1 MNFADRLLNL
11 IDEKQNPSVVGL
23 DPRIDMIPQFIKD
36 ESIDRYGDTIKAVAQ
51 SFIIFNKKIIDAAYD
66 IVPVVKPQVA
76 FYEKYGDEGMR
87 VFHET
92 IKYAHTKGL
101 IVIAD
106 AKRNDIGS
114 TAIAYSNGYLGEV
127 ELCSGKSASMFDLDA
142 LTVNPYLGSDCIR
155 PFIEDAKKYGKGC
168 FILVKTSNPSSIE
181 IQDRKIEGG
190 KTIFELIGQYVNEW
204 GSETVGERGYCSI
217 GAVIGATFPAQAKKL
232 RELMKKSIF
241 LSPGYGAQGAKGKD
255 VIPLFNK
262 DGYGAIISSSRE
274 IIFAYKQLKKY
285 SEDNFYE
292 ASRQAAVY
300 MKEDINLMLKDAG
313 IFPW

>member
-36 ESIDRYGDTIKAVAQ
+36 EAIERYGDTIKAAAQ
-51 SFIIFNKKIIDAAYD
+51 SFITFNKKIIDAVYD
-66 IVPVVKPQVA
+66 LVPVVKPQVA
-76 FYEKYGDEGMR
+76 FYEKYGDEGLR

-114 TAIAYSNGYLGEV
+114 TVKAYSNGYLGKV
-127 ELCSGKSASMFDLDA
+127 ELCSGRYASMFDLDA
-142 LTVNPYLGSDCIR
+142 LTVNPYPGSDCIK
-155 PFIEDAKKYGKGC
+155 PFIEDAKKYGKGF

-181 IQDRKIEGG
+181 IQDKKIEGG

-204 GSETVGERGYCSI
+204 GSETVGGRGYSSI

-241 LSPGYGAQGAKGKD
+241 LSPGYGAQGAKGED
-255 VIPLFNK
+255 IIPLFNK
-262 DGYGAIISSSRE
+262 DGYGAIISSSRD
-274 IIFAYKQLKKY
+274 IIFAYNQLKGF

-292 ASRQAAVY
+292 ASRQAAMY
-300 MKEDINLMLKDAG
+300 MKNDINSMLKEEG

>member
-23 DPRIDMIPQFIKD
+23 DPRLDMIPQFIKD
-36 ESIDRYGDTIKAVAQ
+36 EAIDRYGDTIKAVVQ
-51 SFIIFNKKIIDAAYD
+51 SFIIFNKKIIDAVYD

-76 FYEKYGDEGMR
+76 FYERYGDEGMR

-92 IKYAHTKGL
+92 IKYAQTKGL

-114 TAIAYSNGYLGEV
+114 TAIAYSNGYLGKV
-127 ELCSGKSASMFDLDA
+127 ELCSGKSTSMFDLDA
-142 LTVNPYLGSDCIR
+142 LTVNPYLGGDCIR

-204 GSETVGERGYCSI
+204 GSETVGRRGYSSI

-232 RELMKKSIF
+232 RKLMKKSIF